1 MLKSMYSLSLEEKV
15 RTTRKTGGLHSPY
28 KGVILAAPQ
37 GAVKRSADRIFLQ
50 AAPLS
55 GAVFICSY

>member
-1 MLKSMYSLSLEEKV
+1 MMCIAGAV

-37 GAVKRSADRIFLQ
+37 GAV
-50 AAPLS
+50 
-55 GAVFICSY
+55 